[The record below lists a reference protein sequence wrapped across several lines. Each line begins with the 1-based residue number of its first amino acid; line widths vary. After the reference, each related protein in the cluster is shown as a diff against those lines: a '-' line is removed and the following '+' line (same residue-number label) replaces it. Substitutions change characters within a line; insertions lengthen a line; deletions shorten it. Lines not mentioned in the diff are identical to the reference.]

1 MTDQH
6 WAEQI
11 KWNTDGLIAV
21 IAQEAQTHTVLMLAW
36 MNQDALTETLNTGYA
51 TYWSRSRN
59 RLWRKGESSGHQQ
72 KVSDIR
78 LDCDGDALLLTVEQI
93 GGIACHTGRKSCF
106 YKQYQVGVWQSIEP
120 ILKTTQQIYG

>member
-106 YKQYQVGVWQSIEP
+106 YKQYQAGVWQSIEP